1 MDKIHLTPR
10 MRSRNHFLISILLYT
25 TFRLYVKGCNIFQR
39 ACGLVHLKTLTF
51 TPKKSNEIFLKFL
64 FLSTEIFSCLRFC
77 LFYLLFKVL
86 YMVEFRSS
94 RPEVFCKKSVFKSL
108 TKFTGKH
115 LYQSHFFFKKTL
127 LKKRL
132 CYWRFPVNFMKFLR
146 TLFLTEHLWWLLL
159 KKLSGNAFNVKQPQK
174 LLTCHF

>member
-10 MRSRNHFLISILLYT
+10 MRFRNHFLISILLYT

-115 LYQSHFFFKKTL
+115 LYQSLFFKKNFIEKETL
-127 LKKRL
+127 LL
-132 CYWRFPVNFMKFLR
+132 AFSCKFYEISKNTFSYR
-146 TLFLTEHLWWLLL
+146 TPLVAASE
-159 KKLSGNAFNVKQPQK
+159 S
-174 LLTCHF
+174 